1 MSTTRLYYTDASC
14 LSFEATVVGCRA
26 LSPTEAGAPRF
37 AVTLDQT
44 AFYPTSGGQP
54 FDTGRLGAAA
64 VVDVTDDEDTDTVV
78 HVVDRPLEEGARV
91 RGEIDEARRADHMQQ
106 HTGQHI
112 LSAIFDTGFGARTE
126 SFHLGT
132 EGSSIDLGREIT
144 ADELSRAVAQSN
156 RVVWD
161 DRPVTVRFVDAAEAV
176 HLPLRKAPARSG
188 RLRLVD
194 IADCDLSACG
204 GTHVERTGGVG
215 IIAASHAERFRGG
228 TRVTFLCGHRV
239 LRQFEAWR
247 DALAATGRV
256 LSVPPQEL
264 APAIERLQQEQRQLQ
279 KQMRGLQEQLAG
291 FEAEA
296 LAAAAER
303 SGDRA
308 VVVRVMPNLDAS
320 GLKAL
325 ASAVAS
331 RDGMAVALFSADT
344 PALVV
349 VARHPAVPVDAGAVV
364 KALVATFG
372 GKGGGRPELAQGG
385 GLAATADA
393 LVTAARTLLLG

>member
-1 MSTTRLYYTDASC
+1 
-14 LSFEATVVGCRA
+14 
-26 LSPTEAGAPRF
+26 
-37 AVTLDQT
+37 
-44 AFYPTSGGQP
+44 
-54 FDTGRLGAAA
+54 
-64 VVDVTDDEDTDTVV
+64 
-78 HVVDRPLEEGARV
+78 
-91 RGEIDEARRADHMQQ
+91 
-106 HTGQHI
+106 
-112 LSAIFDTGFGARTE
+112 
-126 SFHLGT
+126 
-132 EGSSIDLGREIT
+132 
-144 ADELSRAVAQSN
+144 
-156 RVVWD
+156 
-161 DRPVTVRFVDAAEAV
+161 
-176 HLPLRKAPARSG
+176 
-188 RLRLVD
+188 
-194 IADCDLSACG
+194 
-204 GTHVERTGGVG
+204 
-215 IIAASHAERFRGG
+215 
-228 TRVTFLCGHRV
+228 
-239 LRQFEAWR
+239 
-247 DALAATGRV
+247 V
-256 LSVPPQEL
+256 LSVPQQEL